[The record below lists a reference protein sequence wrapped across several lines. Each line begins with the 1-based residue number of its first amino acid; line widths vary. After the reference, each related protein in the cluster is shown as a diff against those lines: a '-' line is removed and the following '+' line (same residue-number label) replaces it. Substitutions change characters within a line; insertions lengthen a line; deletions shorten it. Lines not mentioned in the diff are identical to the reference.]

1 MPIIYEVCAIIVDLK
16 KKKMNGQ
23 LLETLPA
30 DIEIIVGISGS
41 CSTEASLSAMYQLL
55 NRNRKLLFT
64 AISLKITS
72 NTISL
77 KIACND
83 YNSLSEFCL
92 FPDVIS

>member
-1 MPIIYEVCAIIVDLK
+1 
-16 KKKMNGQ
+16 MNGQ

-30 DIEIIVGISGS
+30 DTEIPGGISGS
-41 CSTEASLSAMYQLL
+41 CSIEASLSAMYQLL
-55 NRNRKLLFT
+55 NRNRKLHFT

-72 NTISL
+72 NTISS

-83 YNSLSEFCL
+83 YNSLSEFSL

>member
-1 MPIIYEVCAIIVDLK
+1 MPIIYDVGAIIVDLK
-16 KKKMNGQ
+16 KMNGL

-41 CSTEASLSAMYQLL
+41 CSIEASLSAMYQLL

-72 NTISL
+72 NTISS

-83 YNSLSEFCL
+83 T
-92 FPDVIS
+92 IA

>member
-1 MPIIYEVCAIIVDLK
+1 MPIICDVGAIIVDL
-16 KKKMNGQ
+16 KKMNGQ

-72 NTISL
+72 NTISS

-83 YNSLSEFCL
+83 T
-92 FPDVIS
+92 IA

>member
-1 MPIIYEVCAIIVDLK
+1 MPIICDVGAIIVDL
-16 KKKMNGQ
+16 KKMNGQ

-55 NRNRKLLFT
+55 NRNRKLVFT

-72 NTISL
+72 NTISS

-83 YNSLSEFCL
+83 T
-92 FPDVIS
+92 IA

>member
-1 MPIIYEVCAIIVDLK
+1 MPIICDVGAIIVDL
-16 KKKMNGQ
+16 KKMNGQ

-83 YNSLSEFCL
+83 T
-92 FPDVIS
+92 IA

>member
-1 MPIIYEVCAIIVDLK
+1 MPIIYDVGAIIVDL
-16 KKKMNGQ
+16 KKMNGQ

-83 YNSLSEFCL
+83 T
-92 FPDVIS
+92 IA